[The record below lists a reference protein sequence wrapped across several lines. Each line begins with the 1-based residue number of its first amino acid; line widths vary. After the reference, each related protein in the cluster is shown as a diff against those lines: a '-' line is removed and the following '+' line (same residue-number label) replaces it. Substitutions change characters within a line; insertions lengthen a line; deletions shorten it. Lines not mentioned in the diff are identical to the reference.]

1 MRIIAIANQ
10 KGGVGKTTTAI
21 NLAAYLAL
29 FGKRTLLVDLD
40 PQANASSGLGVF
52 VKVGEP
58 SSYEF
63 LMEGYAQVVRGTNV
77 KNLYL
82 IPASIDLVGC
92 EVELSGVSDRERK
105 LKNALSALKGKYDY
119 CIIDCPPSLGIL
131 TVNALVSSKWLII
144 PVQCEY
150 YALEGLAKL
159 LKTYEVIKRRFNP
172 KLEIAGFLFTMYDA
186 RTNISKDVVSEV
198 RNHFGKRC
206 FSTIIP
212 RNVKLCEAPSFGL
225 PVFFYDANSSGA
237 KAYKEF
243 TLEVM
248 KRCQNHDWEEV

>member
-10 KGGVGKTTTAI
+10 KGGVGKTTTAV

-29 FGKRTLLVDLD
+29 FGKKTLLVDLD

-52 VKVGEP
+52 VKMGES

-63 LMEGYAQVVRGTNV
+63 LMDGNVHVVRETNV

-92 EVELSGVSDRERK
+92 EVELSSASDRETK
-105 LKNALSALKGKYDY
+105 LKKALLALEEKEKYDY

-131 TVNALVSSKWLII
+131 TINALVSSKWLVI

-159 LKTYEVIKRRFNP
+159 LKTYDIVRKRYNP
-172 KLEIAGFLFTMYDA
+172 QLEIAGFLFTMYDA
-186 RTNISKDVVSEV
+186 RTNISKDVVNEV
-198 RNHFGKRC
+198 KNHFGDRC

-225 PVFFYDANSSGA
+225 PVFLYDASSSGA
-237 KAYKEF
+237 RAYKEF
-243 TLEVM
+243 ALEVI
-248 KRCQNHDWEEV
+248 KRCQNHG